1 MQMLFDH
8 HTHSHH
14 SFDGS
19 EPIEALAEA
28 AVSRGL
34 HALAVTDHC
43 DLGLQCVPNWEERL
57 SGSMEEISKNR
68 AAFQGKLTL
77 LAGIELGQPL
87 HDLQHAADVLG
98 RFSYDLV
105 IGSLHNLRE
114 TEDFY
119 FLQDAGADP
128 RMLLDR
134 YFDELLEMTRWGGF
148 DILAHL
154 TYPYRYLGYTDT
166 PPIACFEE
174 KLREIFTGL
183 AHGGKALEL
192 NTSGLVRS
200 PGGRTSPGLWE
211 LRLFRECGGEFV
223 TLGSDA
229 HRCAHVGGGIR
240 EGLELLRA
248 AGFRYQAS
256 FSRRRA
262 AAFPI

>member
-1 MQMLFDH
+1 MRPGLGG
-8 HTHSHH
+8 T
-14 SFDGS
+14 SFRLDGGNFK
-19 EPIEALAEA
+19 EP
-28 AVSRGL
+28 R
-34 HALAVTDHC
+34 
-43 DLGLQCVPNWEERL
+43 RL
-57 SGSMEEISKNR
+57 SGEADPAGRNR
-68 AAFQGKLTL
+68 TGAA
-77 LAGIELGQPL
+77 L
-87 HDLQHAADVLG
+87 HDLQRAADVLG

>member
-1 MQMLFDH
+1 MLFDH
-8 HTHSHH
+8 HTHSCH

-43 DLGLQCVPNWEERL
+43 DLGLQCLPDWEERL

-68 AAFQGKLTL
+68 AAFQGRLTL

-87 HDLQHAADVLG
+87 HDLQRAADVLV
-98 RFSYDLV
+98 RFPCDLV

-128 RMLLDR
+128 QVLLDR

-166 PPIACFEE
+166 PPITCFEE
-174 KLREIFTGL
+174 KLREIFTSL
-183 AHGGKALEL
+183 ARGGKALEL

-200 PGGRTSPGLWE
+200 PAGGRCPSFGSFACSGNAAVNSSRSARTRTAPRMWAAESAKGLS
-211 LRLFRECGGEFV
+211 C
-223 TLGSDA
+223 
-229 HRCAHVGGGIR
+229 CAQ
-240 EGLELLRA
+240 
-248 AGFRYQAS
+248 QAS
-256 FSRRRA
+256 AIRRLSRGGRA
-262 AAFPI
+262 AAVPL